1 MSYDRNNADDIN
13 RDTLYIPAGL
23 KTQKEI
29 CAGFGK
35 NELRQAVIGT
45 LAIGAIDTLIN
56 LVIYDNLV
64 VFILL
69 LLLGIFI
76 CVICVQKDVT
86 NLSVLDM
93 AVNLFNFMRSQKK
106 YYYVALDEWRWKS

>member
-1 MSYDRNNADDIN
+1 MSYDRNYTEDIN
-13 RDTLYIPAGL
+13 KDTLYIPAGL
-23 KTQKEI
+23 KTQKEYYT
-29 CAGFGK
+29 GFGK

-45 LAIGAIDTLIN
+45 LTIGIIDALVN

-64 VFILL
+64 AFVLL

-76 CVICVQKDVT
+76 CVMCVYKDVT

-93 AVNLFNFMRSQKK
+93 TVNLFNYMRSQKK
-106 YYYVALDEWRWKS
+106 YYYVALDEWRWKN